1 MNGNKKNMKTYL
13 KIISKQEFTSL
24 YRFGKI
30 PYSESILINSDDAS
44 KLLYNAFKALPFFD
58 GDEEYLVIKIDS
70 SSISPENILIT
81 DVIEIIPLTRAAKK
95 SFEIKF
101 DNRIHFSDA
110 IYEDIIQQV
119 ETYIEIQ
126 DKLEGGKS
134 LVNLFLKNNKTGI
147 TEKIIEEA
155 YVSRYKGLKS
165 NQIKAD
171 FYTHLLVYERYEF
184 FPNTELGYFYD
195 LGEVF
200 AHFKERDTFKGSGFY
215 NFLENNKALL
225 KEKKL
230 SEIIDF
236 IEKSDE
242 INSFKSLLTLDGIK
256 LYLTGVFYLKYKEEV
271 VTKDSVYQTTLPKI
285 MQYIAKE
292 KFYLQENTDALYLLG
307 GFFGF
312 KKFYDDYYDS
322 LNLRIFKNKSWI
334 NTTSKENII
343 KIVTKHDKLESDN
356 NLNVTT
362 VNDDVQTPRG
372 TNENLKVKK
381 ITKKS
386 KELTEALKTTIPDSI
401 SESIVD
407 PAIIQDTNEVVEVEK
422 LISVEQPNNGLV
434 LIAKEQI
441 DSIFKK
447 QKTDELKLN
456 KVLLSE
462 LIAIL
467 NPVCSSK
474 KITKNNVIEI
484 INSTFLAYFE
494 CPNNNIIRTK
504 NNSSQ
509 LNMNFFK

>member
-1 MNGNKKNMKTYL
+1 MKTYI

-30 PYSESILINSDDAS
+30 PYIETSLIDSIDVST
-44 KLLYNAFKALPFFD
+44 LLFEAFKSLPYFE
-58 GDEEYLVIKIDS
+58 GDEEYLIIKIDRS
-70 SSISPENILIT
+70 SDSLNYINIT

-119 ETYIEIQ
+119 EIYIEIQ

-147 TEKIIEEA
+147 TVKTIEEA
-155 YVSRYKGLKS
+155 YVSRYRGLKS

-236 IEKSDE
+236 IERSDD
-242 INSFKSLLTLDGIK
+242 INSFKNLLTLDGIK
-256 LYLTGVFYLKYKEEV
+256 LYLTGVFYLKFKEEV
-271 VTKDSVYQTTLPKI
+271 GSKDSVYETSLPKI
-285 MQYIAKE
+285 MEYIVAR

-312 KKFYDDYYDS
+312 KKFYDDYYGS
-322 LNLRIFKNKSWI
+322 LNLRIFKKKSG
-334 NTTSKENII
+334 I
-343 KIVTKHDKLESDN
+343 KTPLIDKKVKIASEQKLIT
-356 NLNVTT
+356 TT
-362 VNDDVQTPRG
+362 VNGDVQTPIQ
-372 TNENLKVKK
+372 NIQKIKIKKVAKE
-381 ITKKS
+381 S
-386 KELTEALKTTIPDSI
+386 KVLPETQNTTLPDSI
-401 SESIVD
+401 SESIVV
-407 PAIIQDTNEVVEVEK
+407 PTNVQETNEVVEVANAIIVEK
-422 LISVEQPNNGLV
+422 IDNYTIALEGIEDLFKKYNSSEIKLANKVISELISILTPLSG
-434 LIAKEQI
+434 
-441 DSIFKK
+441 SI
-447 QKTDELKLN
+447 KLN
-456 KVLLSE
+456 KKSIIE
-462 LIAIL
+462 LINTKFDDKFEFAKNDHIR
-467 NPVCSSK
+467 K
-474 KITKNNVIEI
+474 KDGNTLFSDESN
-484 INSTFLAYFE
+484 L
-494 CPNNNIIRTK
+494 
-504 NNSSQ
+504 
-509 LNMNFFK
+509 